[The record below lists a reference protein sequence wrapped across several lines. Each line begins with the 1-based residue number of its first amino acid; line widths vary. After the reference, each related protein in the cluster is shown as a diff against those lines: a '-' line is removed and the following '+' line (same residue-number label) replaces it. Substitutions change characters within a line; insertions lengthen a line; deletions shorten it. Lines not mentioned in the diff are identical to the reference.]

1 MKTKKLF
8 SQIIIFSLITIIS
21 LSCNAQQTHINEYWI
36 EDAPVNQPF
45 VNVIHI
51 SQNQDKKIDGELI
64 MIMKSEGA
72 NTVTISNIE
81 IDDKNITFA
90 IPEMNLSFTG
100 KFLNDKLYG
109 TFILPDDSEQIFI
122 ANKSSIVEFDAL
134 QKKFSPPKKTPYS
147 YRYKIPENPND
158 GWNVGNIINIDLDT
172 SVIFSILRDIT
183 NGEYGKVNSFLIIKD
198 NKLVLDEY
206 FLNYKIDDLHLLSS
220 STKSIASLIL
230 GKAYDNNQ
238 IDGLNQS
245 IFEFLPNYKNLK
257 TLENTIISIHDLLC
271 MRLGFEP
278 AKSDF
283 PQNVDLFAYVL
294 ERNMNNKPGEMFFYD
309 NIAPNLIAPVI
320 KTATNKHIDKFA
332 EDEIF
337 STLQIQNY
345 NWEEGKQNDFP
356 ICQGSL
362 KLRPRDFAKFGYL
375 VLKQGKWNNQQ
386 VVSQE
391 WIEKSTQK
399 HSVLNE
405 NDGIYYGYLWW
416 IMEIE
421 KNGEKIKVIYSGGSG
436 GQYMFIIPQIN
447 MILAFTGEN
456 FNNQKEY
463 MLFDIVKEIVLSC
476 E

>member
-1 MKTKKLF
+1 MKT
-8 SQIIIFSLITIIS
+8 S
-21 LSCNAQQTHINEYWI
+21 
-36 EDAPVNQPF
+36 
-45 VNVIHI
+45 
-51 SQNQDKKIDGELI
+51 
-64 MIMKSEGA
+64 
-72 NTVTISNIE
+72 
-81 IDDKNITFA
+81 
-90 IPEMNLSFTG
+90 
-100 KFLNDKLYG
+100 
-109 TFILPDDSEQIFI
+109 
-122 ANKSSIVEFDAL
+122 
-134 QKKFSPPKKTPYS
+134 
-147 YRYKIPENPND
+147 
-158 GWNVGNIINIDLDT
+158 
-172 SVIFSILRDIT
+172 
-183 NGEYGKVNSFLIIKD
+183 
-198 NKLVLDEY
+198 
-206 FLNYKIDDLHLLSS
+206 
-220 STKSIASLIL
+220 
-230 GKAYDNNQ
+230 
-238 IDGLNQS
+238 
-245 IFEFLPNYKNLK
+245 
-257 TLENTIISIHDLLC
+257 ENTKISIHDLLC

-283 PQNVDLFAYVL
+283 PQNVDLFKYVL
-294 ERNMNNKPGEMFFYD
+294 DRNMINLPGEVFFYD
-309 NIAPNLIAPVI
+309 NIAPNLIAPII
-320 KTATNKHIDKFA
+320 KTATNMHIDKFS

-362 KLRPRDFAKFGYL
+362 KLRPRDFTKFGYL

-386 VVSQE
+386 VISQE

-399 HSVLNE
+399 HSILNE
-405 NDGIYYGYLWW
+405 NDGVYYGYLWW